1 MLSRDITT
9 AKNKLRSPLPV
20 SELTS
25 GRGDSSPVGSMQ
37 HKRPSSSSALFRLS
51 VQMLCCGRPDMWS
64 HAGWACIK
72 LRATCD
78 WEARDVR
85 GTYIHPLTGKSS
97 RGGQRRG
104 TKKGDKMG
112 GWNRGRVVATS
123 AGGCG
128 INYHQSASRKPC
140 ASPQAKQNVC
150 WGDGLASKTGW
161 GSRWNMTPLSCILFL
176 MLIQGDSILFVCSLL
191 VLGQTLI

>member
-1 MLSRDITT
+1 MLSRDSRDITT

-104 TKKGDKMG
+104 TKWVAGIEAG
-112 GWNRGRVVATS
+112 LWQLVPAVVES
-123 AGGCG
+123 II
-128 INYHQSASRKPC
+128 INPPLGSPVPRPKQSR
-140 ASPQAKQNVC
+140 NVC

-176 MLIQGDSILFVCSLL
+176 MLIQGDSILSVCSLL